1 MTNIKTNKKQKEN
14 LIYYYSE
21 KLKTE
26 FIKLFLS

>member
-21 KLKTE
+21 KLE